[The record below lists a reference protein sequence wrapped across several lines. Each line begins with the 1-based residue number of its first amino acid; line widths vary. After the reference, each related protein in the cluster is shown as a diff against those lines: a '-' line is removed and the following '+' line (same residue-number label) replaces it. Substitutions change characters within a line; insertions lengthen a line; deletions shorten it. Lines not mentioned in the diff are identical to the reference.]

1 MNTTNNIWKLQA
13 TAFNDGLNDALQQQ
27 HQAAQFIALVGHHL
41 IPQKAD
47 DSNTNMEYIPSGKLL
62 QGNAIPNGTRLTL
75 QMTDLKL
82 NILDKENVAR
92 KTISLNGKTKQVV
105 FDELKKSLLE
115 LGVDVST
122 FKNELHYEIPSHPL
136 DEGAVFSVKNEFN
149 FIENANYRHNAKIV
163 LNGITGFFEQKE
175 PIRIWPHH
183 FDTGAFFVISKNE
196 KGETTQTIGI
206 GWAMPDS
213 MVNEP
218 YYYLSFWSE
227 KPIDG
232 LEDLSPTDAGLWMMP
247 TWNGAVLSHS
257 EISKEATLEGQH
269 ELVKSFF
276 DSGIEILLNKIKTK
290 Q

>member
-232 LEDLSPTDAGLWMMP
+232 LDTLLPIDAGKWMIP
-247 TWNGAVLSHS
+247 NWNGAVLSHS